1 MNRALKAVPHPEVKD
16 SETKVPVLVGI
27 ESSSSSNYLEYIIE
41 FSGIGKPWE
50 KAVFMSP
57 ELGDEKRAI
66 KLERISGTCVKA
78 NIDLS
83 GVKVY
88 GVIQMYKND

>member
-66 KLERISGTCVKA
+66 KLERIAGTCVKA